1 MVSSTEFVA
10 SKGQPAINGD
20 LQDVAHGIHQEFD
33 QQLDPPPAVDKAVRS
48 VLRGE
53 SRLARRLR
61 LPIGTSLLGVYRR
74 PL

>member
-1 MVSSTEFVA
+1 MPYRLGRRRSGTEA
-10 SKGQPAINGD
+10 LAA
-20 LQDVAHGIHQEFD
+20 LD